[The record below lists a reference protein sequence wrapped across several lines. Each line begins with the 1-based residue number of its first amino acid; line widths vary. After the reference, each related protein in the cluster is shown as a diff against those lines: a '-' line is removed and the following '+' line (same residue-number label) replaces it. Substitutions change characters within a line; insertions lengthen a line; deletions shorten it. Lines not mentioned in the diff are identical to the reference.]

1 VKRVPHRIDRV
12 ETACYE
18 AQPFLRGRHETVI
31 AASVARRY
39 ARALF
44 SIGLEDGRFEQYG
57 DELEAI
63 LAALDA
69 SRDAGAFL
77 RNPGY
82 TLQQRHNAA
91 GAVATALKLS
101 PTVVN
106 FLGLLVDRQRVG
118 DLGPIARAYRTMVDE
133 KVGRVRA
140 TVTSATP
147 LTDRETKSLR
157 EAIAQMTG
165 RTIVLDARTDPA
177 LIGGIVTQVGSR
189 QFDGSLRTQLEQM
202 REQLKR
208 APIP

>member
-1 VKRVPHRIDRV
+1 
-12 ETACYE
+12 
-18 AQPFLRGRHETVI
+18 VI

-63 LAALDA
+63 LAALEQ
-69 SRDAGAFL
+69 SRDAAAFL

-82 TLQQRHNAA
+82 TQTQRHVAA
-91 GAVATALKLS
+91 DAVAGALKLS

-118 DLGPIARAYRTMVDE
+118 DLGQIARAYRTMVDE

-140 TVTSATP
+140 MVTSASP
-147 LTDRETKSLR
+147 LTERETKNLR
-157 EAIAQMTG
+157 DAIAQMTG

-177 LIGGIVTQVGSR
+177 LIGGVVTQVGSR

>member
-1 VKRVPHRIDRV
+1 
-12 ETACYE
+12 
-18 AQPFLRGRHETVI
+18 VI

-44 SIGLEDGRFEQYG
+44 SIGLEDGRFEGYG

-63 LAALDA
+63 LSALEQ

-82 TLQQRHNAA
+82 TLQQRHHAA
-91 GAVATALKLS
+91 DAVAGALKLS

-106 FLGLLVDRQRVG
+106 FLGLLVDRQRMG
-118 DLGPIARAYRTMVDE
+118 DLGQISRAYRAMVDE

-140 TVTSATP
+140 TVTSAAP
-147 LTDRETKSLR
+147 LTDRETRNLR

-165 RTIVLDARTDPA
+165 RTIVLDSRTDPS
-177 LIGGIVTQVGSR
+177 LIGGVVAQVGSR

-202 REQLKR
+202 REHLKR
-208 APIP
+208 TPIP